1 MSSNGRRRKATAAQR
16 AEVERLAAEGLSIRR
31 IAAEVFGDARLRG
44 RVERILGA
52 PAASSATQAVPVTTN
67 TALEGVDVS
76 TMSTPA
82 LVRLLARRRLEE
94 LAASGETPSLTE
106 LRSLL
111 DLERR
116 YISFETLERADA
128 RMRAKRGSR

>member
-1 MSSNGRRRKATAAQR
+1 MGSTGRRRKATAAQQ
-16 AEVERLAAEGLSIRR
+16 AEVKRLAAEGLSIRR
-31 IAAEVFGDARLRG
+31 IAVEVFGDARLRG
-44 RVERILGA
+44 RVERILSA
-52 PAASSATQAVPVTTN
+52 PTASSATSVVSGSGD

-94 LAASGETPSLTE
+94 LAASGEAPSLTE

>member
-1 MSSNGRRRKATAAQR
+1 MATAAQR
-16 AEVERLAAEGLSIRR
+16 AEVKRLAAEGLSIRR

-44 RVERILGA
+44 RVERILGT
-52 PAASSATQAVPVTTN
+52 PAASSATQAVPGTTN
-67 TALEGVDVS
+67 IALEGIDVS

-94 LAASGETPSLTE
+94 LAASGEAPSLTE